1 MIGDVY
7 VEFFTKW
14 AFKNKAAVSL
24 VTVFILL
31 IGMFSYFKLPM
42 EFLPSADNP
51 QVTIV
56 TMGQGTDAKTMET
69 TVTTP
74 IERAV
79 TGLKG
84 KTSVY
89 SVTGDGFSKVDLF
102 FEAGSDMKQAKL
114 DVQEALGSVTLP
126 QQMSKPTVTQLNT
139 SMIPISFIA
148 VTFKDGL
155 TAENLDFVQ
164 EELEPLYKDIKGVS
178 DVQTFGAAESVL
190 SVKVNNKQLAKKNV
204 SIEQIM
210 GVLNGQN
217 TALAVGENVID
228 GKTSN
233 IKVIGDVTS
242 VAKLEALRV
251 KPRVTLGQVAEVEE
265 VKNDHLISRFNGE
278 DSIDMSIV
286 KDSQSNA
293 VTISREVEKITKEIN
308 DKYPDQQSTIYLSTA
323 DMVETSVQT
332 MVKEVLLGALFAT
345 IVIMVF
351 LRNVRSTFITIVSI
365 PLSLGLTLFLLS
377 LSGVTLN
384 ILTLGGVAVA
394 IGRLVDDSIVV
405 IENIFR
411 KMQQEKFSLQLVM
424 DATKEVGVAITASTL
439 TTVAVFLPVALLNG
453 GLQEFLLPFALTVTY
468 SLLASLLVA
477 LTVVPLMSAGLLR
490 RTKLPKHRPAKRFTK
505 VVKWSLNHKWVVL
518 LISFLLFISSIATYI
533 AMPKGA
539 VDNSTAD
546 YVSATLA
553 YPTDQ
558 PFDEVRD
565 KAIELEE
572 TIQDMNEVDDVFMQ
586 LGVSA
591 EAAQYGTVTSPTEA
605 TFGILVKDKEQ
616 IDTILEKIEQ
626 QKDHYPDAKLEVS
639 AASFMMG
646 AGQTNI
652 TIDVIGNNVEEL
664 EGTANQIKK
673 KIQYI
678 EGVEEVTTNQD
689 EKKTIY
695 SFKVNSSRGNT
706 EQIAQQLGVM
716 LNRTPIGHITLEE
729 QLTPVYLE
737 PILNPKTPEDLKKIP
752 VMTEFGLVPVS
763 KVASL
768 KSEES
773 TTNLFHKDG
782 ETYLQVTATVDP
794 AKLSDIASK
803 VNVEIFGDKENKG
816 LDIPEDVEVYV
827 GGASVQQA
835 DDFTDLFVTMFI
847 SIGIVFLIMVITFK
861 SMRAPIAILF
871 SLPFAAVGA
880 VLGLVISRIPV
891 DMTAL
896 LGALMLIGIVVTNAI
911 VLLDRVKQN
920 EQHMIIRDA
929 IVEAS
934 ATRFRPIVMTA
945 VATIC
950 AMLPLLYKKAETGSL
965 VSQSLAIVVIGG
977 LAISTLLT
985 LIVIPCIYE
994 LLYFKKSKKQRRK
1007 AKVFADERVDM

>member
-1 MIGDVY
+1 M
-7 VEFFTKW
+7 EFFTKW
-14 AFKNKAAVSL
+14 SFKNKAAVSL
-24 VTVFILL
+24 VTIFILL
-31 IGMFSYFKLPM
+31 IGVVSYFKLPM

-56 TMGQGTDAKTMET
+56 TMGQGTDSKTMET
-69 TVTTP
+69 QVTDP

-79 TGLKG
+79 TGVKG
-84 KTSVY
+84 KSSVY
-89 SVTGDGFSKVDLF
+89 STTGDGFSKVDLF
-102 FEAGSDMKQAKL
+102 FESGSDMKQAKL
-114 DVQEALGSVTLP
+114 DVQEALDNVTLP
-126 QQMSKPTVTQLNT
+126 QNIAKPTVTQLNT

-148 VTFKDGL
+148 VTFKEGL
-155 TAENLDFVQ
+155 TAENLDFAKK
-164 EELEPLYKDIKGVS
+164 ELEPLYKDIKGVS
-178 DVQTFGAAESVL
+178 DVQTFGVSQSVL
-190 SVKVNNKQLAKKNV
+190 SVKVDNKQLAKKKV
-204 SIEQIM
+204 SIQDVM
-210 GVLNGQN
+210 SVLNGQN
-217 TALAVGENVID
+217 TALAVGEKVID

-233 IKVIGDVTS
+233 IKVIGDLTSIEKLKALKVTS
-242 VAKLEALRV
+242 K
-251 KPRVTLGQVAEVEE
+251 VTLGEIAKVDEA
-265 VKNDHLISRFNGE
+265 KNGNLISRFNGKE
-278 DSIDMSIV
+278 SIDISII

-293 VTISREVEKITKEIN
+293 VTISKEVEKVSKEIN
-308 DKYPDQQSTIYLSTA
+308 EKYPDQKSTIYLSTA

-365 PLSLGLTLFLLS
+365 PLSLGFTLFLLS

-411 KMQQEKFSLQLVM
+411 KMQQEKISIQLVM

-468 SLLASLLVA
+468 SLLASLIVA
-477 LTVVPLMSAGLLR
+477 LTVVPLMSAGLLKKA
-490 RTKLPKHRPAKRFTK
+490 KLPKHRPAKRFTK
-505 VVKWSLNHKWVVL
+505 LVTWSLNHKWMVL
-518 LISFLLFISSIATYI
+518 IVALLLFVGSIGTYF

-539 VDNSTAD
+539 IDNSSAD
-546 YVSATLA
+546 YVSVTLT
-553 YPTDQ
+553 YPNDQ
-558 PFDEVRD
+558 PFDKVKE

-572 TIQDMNEVDDVFMQ
+572 TIQDMSEVDNVFMQ
-586 LGVSA
+586 LGNSA
-591 EAAQYGTVTSPTEA
+591 EAAQYGAVTSPTEA
-605 TFGILVKDKEQ
+605 TFGILVKDKAN
-616 IDTILEKIEQ
+616 IDTILGEIEK
-626 QKDHYPDAKLEVS
+626 QKENYPDAKLTATAS
-639 AASFMMG
+639 SFMMG
-646 AGQTNI
+646 ASKTNI
-652 TIDVIGNNVEEL
+652 TIDVIGSNVEDL
-664 EGTANQIKK
+664 ESTANKIKQN
-673 KIQYI
+673 IQDIKGI
-678 EGVEEVTTNQD
+678 EDVTTNQD

-695 SFKVNSSRGNT
+695 SFKVDPAKGNT
-706 EQIAQQLGVM
+706 EQIGQQLGIM
-716 LNRTPIGHITLEE
+716 LNRTPIGNITLEDK
-729 QLTPVYLE
+729 QTPVVLE
-737 PILNPKTPEDLKKIP
+737 PILDPKKPKDLKNIP
-752 VMTEFGLVPVS
+752 IMTDGGLVPVS

-773 TTNLFHKDG
+773 ATTQFHKDG
-782 ETYLQVTATVDP
+782 ETYLQLTATVDP

-803 VNVEIFGDKENKG
+803 INLEIFGDKENKG
-816 LDIPEDVEVYV
+816 LAIPKDVDIYV
-827 GGASVQQA
+827 GGASAQQT
-835 DDFTDLFVTMFI
+835 DDFTDLFLTMLI

-861 SMRAPIAILF
+861 SIKAPVAILF
-871 SLPFAAVGA
+871 SLPFAAIGA

-891 DMTAL
+891 DITAL

-920 EQHMIIRDA
+920 EQKMIIRDA
-929 IVEAS
+929 IIEATT
-934 ATRFRPIVMTA
+934 TRFRPIIMTA

-977 LAISTLLT
+977 LAVSTLLT

-994 LLYFKKSKKQRRK
+994 LLHYKKSKKQRKKKREP
-1007 AKVFADERVDM
+1007 VNEHIEM

>member
-1 MIGDVY
+1 

-14 AFKNKAAVSL
+14 SFKNKAAVSL
-24 VTVFILL
+24 VTIFILM
-31 IGMFSYFKLPM
+31 IGVVSYFKLPM

-51 QVTIV
+51 QVTII
-56 TMGQGTDAKTMET
+56 TMGQGTDSKTMEAQ
-69 TVTTP
+69 VTDP

-79 TGLKG
+79 TGVKG
-84 KTSVY
+84 KSSIY
-89 SVTGDGFSKVDLF
+89 STTGDGFSKVDLF

-114 DVQEALGSVTLP
+114 DVQEALGSVALP
-126 QQMSKPTVTQLNT
+126 QSMAKPTVTQLNT
-139 SMIPISFIA
+139 SMIPISFVS

-155 TAENLDFVQ
+155 TAENIDFAKK
-164 EELEPLYKDIKGVS
+164 ELEPLYKDIKGVS
-178 DVQTFGAAESVL
+178 DVQTFGVSQSIL
-190 SVKVNNKQLAKKNV
+190 SVKVDNEELAKKKV
-204 SIEQIM
+204 SIQDVM
-210 GVLNGQN
+210 SVLNGQN
-217 TALAVGENVID
+217 AALAVGEKVID
-228 GKTSN
+228 GKASN
-233 IKVIGDVTS
+233 IKVIGDLTS
-242 VAKLEALRV
+242 IEKLEAL
-251 KPRVTLGQVAEVEE
+251 KVTPNVALGEIAKVEE
-265 VKNDHLISRFNGE
+265 ANDGNLISRFNGKE
-278 DSIDMSIV
+278 SIDLSII

-293 VTISREVEKITKEIN
+293 VTISKEVEKVAKEIN
-308 DKYPDQQSTIYLSTA
+308 EKYSDQKSTIYLSTA

-365 PLSLGLTLFLLS
+365 PLSLGFTLFLLS

-411 KMQQEKFSLQLVM
+411 KMQQEKLSVELVM

-468 SLLASLLVA
+468 SLLASLIVA
-477 LTVVPLMSAGLLR
+477 LTVVPLMSAGLLK
-490 RTKLPKHRPAKRFTK
+490 RTELPKHRPAKRFTK
-505 VVKWSLNHKWVVL
+505 LVTWSLNHKWVVL
-518 LISFLLFISSIATYI
+518 IVAMLLFVGSIGTYF

-539 VDNSTAD
+539 IDNSSAD
-546 YVSATLA
+546 YVSVTLT
-553 YPTDQ
+553 YPNDQ
-558 PFDEVRD
+558 PYEKVKE

-572 TIQDMNEVDDVFMQ
+572 TMQGMNEVDNIFMQ
-586 LGVSA
+586 LGNSP
-591 EAAQYGTVTSPTEA
+591 EAAQYGEVASPTEA
-605 TFGILVKDKEQ
+605 IFGILVKDKANVDAILKKMEKEQ
-616 IDTILEKIEQ
+616 EN
-626 QKDHYPDAKLEVS
+626 YPDAKLTAQAS
-639 AASFMMG
+639 SFMMG
-646 AGQTNI
+646 ASKTNI
-652 TIDVIGNNVEEL
+652 TIDVIGSNAEDLERTANNVKERI
-664 EGTANQIKK
+664 QDIKG
-673 KIQYI
+673 I
-678 EGVEEVTTNQD
+678 EEVTTNQD

-695 SFKVNSSRGNT
+695 SFTVDPAKGNT
-706 EQIAQQLGVM
+706 EQIGQQLGIM
-716 LNRTPIGHITLEE
+716 LNKTPIGHITL
-729 QLTPVYLE
+729 QDKQTPVVLE
-737 PILNPKTPEDLKKIP
+737 PILDPKKPEDLKSIP
-752 VMTEFGLVPVS
+752 IMTDGGLASVS

-773 TTNLFHKDG
+773 ATTQFHKDG
-782 ETYLQVTATVDP
+782 ETYLQLTATVDP

-803 VNVEIFGDKENKG
+803 INLEIFGDKENKG
-816 LDIPEDVEVYV
+816 LDIPDDVEILV
-827 GGASVQQA
+827 GGASAQQT
-835 DDFTDLFVTMFI
+835 DDFSDLFLTMLI

-861 SMRAPIAILF
+861 SIKAPIAILF
-871 SLPFAAVGA
+871 SLPFAAIGA

-891 DMTAL
+891 DITAL

-920 EQHMIIRDA
+920 EEKMIIRDA
-929 IVEAS
+929 IVEAT
-934 ATRFRPIVMTA
+934 ATRFRPIIMTA

-977 LAISTLLT
+977 LAVSTLLT

-994 LLYFKKSKKQRRK
+994 LLYYKKSKKQRRK
-1007 AKVFADERVDM
+1007 KREPVNEQIEM

>member
-1 MIGDVY
+1 MY

-24 VTVFILL
+24 VTIFILL
-31 IGMFSYFKLPM
+31 IGVVSYFKLPM

-51 QVTIV
+51 QVTII
-56 TMGQGTDAKTMET
+56 TMGQGTDSKTMET
-69 TVTTP
+69 QVTDP

-79 TGLKG
+79 TGVKG
-84 KTSVY
+84 KSSIY
-89 SVTGDGFSKVDLF
+89 STTGDGFSKVDLF

-114 DVQEALGSVTLP
+114 DVQEALGNVALP
-126 QQMSKPTVTQLNT
+126 QSMAKPTVTQLNT
-139 SMIPISFIA
+139 SMIPISFVA

-155 TAENLDFVQ
+155 TAENIDFTKK
-164 EELEPLYKDIKGVS
+164 ELETLYKDIKGVS
-178 DVQTFGAAESVL
+178 DVQTFGVSQSVL
-190 SVKVNNKQLAKKNV
+190 SVKVDNEELAKKKV
-204 SIEQIM
+204 SIQDVM
-210 GVLNGQN
+210 SVLNGQN
-217 TALAVGENVID
+217 AALAVGEKVID
-228 GKTSN
+228 GKASN
-233 IKVIGDVTS
+233 IKVIGDLTSIEKLKALKVT
-242 VAKLEALRV
+242 
-251 KPRVTLGQVAEVEE
+251 PNVTLGEIAKVEE
-265 VKNDHLISRFNGE
+265 AKDGNLISRFNGKE
-278 DSIDMSIV
+278 SIDLSII

-293 VTISREVEKITKEIN
+293 VTISKEVEKVAKEIN
-308 DKYPDQQSTIYLSTA
+308 EKYSDQKSTIYLSTA

-365 PLSLGLTLFLLS
+365 PLSLGFTLFLLS

-411 KMQQEKFSLQLVM
+411 KMQQEKISIELVM

-468 SLLASLLVA
+468 SLLASLIVA
-477 LTVVPLMSAGLLR
+477 LTVVPLMSAGLLK
-490 RTKLPKHRPAKRFTK
+490 RTELPKHRPAKRFTK
-505 VVKWSLNHKWVVL
+505 LVTWSLNHKWVVL
-518 LISFLLFISSIATYI
+518 IVAMLLFVGSIGTYF

-539 VDNSTAD
+539 IDNSSAD
-546 YVSATLA
+546 YVSVTLT
-553 YPTDQ
+553 YPNDQ
-558 PFDEVRD
+558 PYEKVRG

-572 TIQDMNEVDDVFMQ
+572 TMQDMSEVDNIFMQ
-586 LGVSA
+586 LGNSA
-591 EAAQYGTVTSPTEA
+591 ETAQYGAVTSPTEA
-605 TFGILVKDKEQ
+605 TFGILVKDKANVDSILKKMEKEQ
-616 IDTILEKIEQ
+616 EN
-626 QKDHYPDAKLEVS
+626 YPDAKLTATAS
-639 AASFMMG
+639 SFMMG
-646 AGQTNI
+646 ASKTNI
-652 TIDVIGNNVEEL
+652 TIDVIGSNVEDLEL
-664 EGTANQIKK
+664 TANKVKEGIQDIKG
-673 KIQYI
+673 I
-678 EGVEEVTTNQD
+678 EDVTTNQD

-695 SFKVNSSRGNT
+695 SFKVDPAKGNT
-706 EQIAQQLGVM
+706 EQIGQQLGIM
-716 LNRTPIGHITLEE
+716 LNKTPIGNITL
-729 QLTPVYLE
+729 QDKQTPVVLE
-737 PILNPKTPEDLKKIP
+737 PILDPKKPEDLKSIP
-752 VMTEFGLVPVS
+752 IMTDGGLAPVS

-773 TTNLFHKDG
+773 ATTQFHKDG
-782 ETYLQVTATVDP
+782 ETYLQLTATVDP
-794 AKLSDIASK
+794 TKLSDIASK
-803 VNVEIFGDKENKG
+803 INLEIFGDKENKG
-816 LDIPEDVEVYV
+816 LDIPNDVEILV
-827 GGASVQQA
+827 GGASAQQT
-835 DDFTDLFVTMFI
+835 DDFSDLFLTMLI

-861 SMRAPIAILF
+861 SIKAPIAILF
-871 SLPFAAVGA
+871 SLPFAAIGA

-891 DMTAL
+891 DITAL

-920 EQHMIIRDA
+920 EEKMIIRDA
-929 IVEAS
+929 IVEAT
-934 ATRFRPIVMTA
+934 ATRFRPIIMTA

-977 LAISTLLT
+977 LAVSTLLT

-994 LLYFKKSKKQRRK
+994 LLYYKKSKKQRKKKREP
-1007 AKVFADERVDM
+1007 VNEQIEM